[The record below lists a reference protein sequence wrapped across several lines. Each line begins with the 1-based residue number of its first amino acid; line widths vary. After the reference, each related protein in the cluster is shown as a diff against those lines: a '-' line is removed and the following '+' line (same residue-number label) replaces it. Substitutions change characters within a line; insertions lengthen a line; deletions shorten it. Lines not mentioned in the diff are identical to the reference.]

1 MPDIRMN
8 DLDRQLRANKPSR
21 VYFIYGSEA
30 YLKRQ
35 AVEKLLG
42 VCVQEETA
50 GFNYQ
55 RFGAGQIKAVEL
67 SDATQQF
74 PMMAERRCVLVED
87 YDFTKDFEHLC
98 KSWIEAWTKNFDKLK
113 LGQELDPVS
122 GEPTKCSE
130 WYSPTMIFYLYAAK
144 YLDSKA

>member
-1 MPDIRMN
+1 MERVLDKTVDA
-8 DLDRQLRANKPSR
+8 DLIKKIYEKHISNPSEFATPYPLPSMAICDPSCEGHKDFNCWGYYSQGNTALRSA
-21 VYFIYGSEA
+21 
-30 YLKRQ
+30 LW
-35 AVEKLLG
+35 
-42 VCVQEETA
+42 
-50 GFNYQ
+50 
-55 RFGAGQIKAVEL
+55 
-67 SDATQQF
+67 
-74 PMMAERRCVLVED
+74 MED
-87 YDFTKDFEHLC
+87 YGFTKDFEHLC